1 MEKRPGLVEVIPRKF
16 PRLTSTI
23 AVGDPPRALNVY
35 STFRVGC
42 EPGICAASR
51 AATDRKE
58 SRHAEDISQKDKA
71 DFISIVPLCEC
82 LRY

>member
-16 PRLTSTI
+16 PRLTSTM

-42 EPGICAASR
+42 ELGVCAASR
-51 AATDRKE
+51 AATDSAE
-58 SRHAEDISQKDKA
+58 SRYAADISQKDKA
-71 DFISIVPLCEC
+71 GFISIVPL
-82 LRY
+82 RNTGA